1 MSMMRLYAKKK
12 HKDWDAKERMNCL
25 RKKKSACPP
34 GSRAGVIKRKVNG
47 LDAMQEIYARKHNL
61 RVEQRDKE

>member
-1 MSMMRLYAKKK
+1 MQERKLF
-12 HKDWDAKERMNCL
+12 AKE
-25 RKKKSACPP
+25 SACPL
-34 GSRAGVIKRKVNG
+34 GSRAGVIKEKVNG